1 MDFLIVFRLKRVFL
15 PKSLFPLAVVL
26 LTAAQQACS
35 QQPAPEALPTQFAWP
50 DQGCDSTQ
58 RVSAVSALDLVLPFY
73 PDDTLAAGL
82 AEEDVP
88 APVRVFA
95 VVVDS
100 LGQTRWTA
108 LGADSLL
115 RPRLLEGPSP
125 AGWGPLRLTLPEQTY
140 LRALVDQPK
149 YLFRRWEPLLTGA
162 RSEWLAKR
170 DSLID
175 SLRGVYPTYT
185 FRILN
190 DLRTAG
196 MQARFLKRGSSNA
209 PLSQHQFGL
218 AVDVGIISKGK
229 LLKGYNTYAAIGRL
243 TPHYGLTWGG
253 TFVGFVDPNHFQ
265 LVKNSAAL
273 VRKFPELRFE
283 FEPYRRHY
291 LRRVAQKIAAGEE
304 DEVQDTEELL
314 DVMNQQRRG
323 QPCPCE
329 SERAATPSALEA
341 VQAQLQAAGYAP
353 DRDVLLLGHLPSQ
366 TLTAARGATHLTYRM
381 GKWR

>member
-1 MDFLIVFRLKRVFL
+1 LKSVFL
-15 PKSLFPLAVVL
+15 PKILLPMVAAL
-26 LTAAQQACS
+26 LTMAQQACS
-35 QQPAPEALPTQFAWP
+35 QQPAPETPSAPFAWP
-50 DQGCDSTQ
+50 DQGCDSTL

-88 APVRVFA
+88 TPIRVFA

-100 LGQTRWTA
+100 LGKTRWAA

-115 RPRLLEGPSP
+115 RPRLLAGASP
-125 AGWGPLRLTLPEQTY
+125 TGWEPLRLTLPEQTY

-149 YLFRRWEPLLTGA
+149 YLFRRWEFLLNGA

-170 DSLID
+170 DSLLD
-175 SLRGVYPTYT
+175 SLKSVYPSYT

-229 LLKGYNTYAAIGRL
+229 LLKGFNTYAAIGRL

-291 LRRVAQKIAAGEE
+291 LRRVAQKIAEGEE

-314 DVMNQQRRG
+314 AVMNQQRRM

-329 SERAATPSALEA
+329 SELAATPSVLQT
-341 VQAQLQAAGYAP
+341 VQTGLQAVGYLPA
-353 DRDVLLLGHLPSQ
+353 RDVLLLGHLPSQ
-366 TLTAARGATHLTYRM
+366 TLTATRGATRLTYRM

>member
-1 MDFLIVFRLKRVFL
+1 MKPIFL
-15 PKSLFPLAVVL
+15 PNFLLSLVAL
-26 LTAAQQACS
+26 LMAMAQQACS
-35 QQPAPEALPTQFAWP
+35 QQPAPEAPPAQFAWT
-50 DQGCDSTQ
+50 DQGCDSTL

-88 APVRVFA
+88 TPIRVFA

-100 LGQTRWTA
+100 LGKSRWVA

-115 RPRLLEGPSP
+115 NPRLIAGPTL
-125 AGWGPLRLTLPEQTY
+125 AGWEPLRLTLPEQTY

-149 YLFRRWEPLLTGA
+149 YLYRRWEFLLGGA

-175 SLRGVYPTYT
+175 SLKSVYPTYT

-243 TPHYGLTWGG
+243 APHYGLTWGG

-291 LRRVAQKIAAGEE
+291 LRRVAQKIAEGEE

-314 DVMNQQRRG
+314 DVMNQQRRM

-329 SERAATPSALEA
+329 SELAATPSALET
-341 VQAQLQAAGYAP
+341 VQTQLQAAGYLPA
-353 DRDVLLLGHLPSQ
+353 RDVLLLAHLPSQ
-366 TLTAARGATHLTYRM
+366 TLTATRGVTRLTYRL